1 VSEAPHLLTEEDGAI
16 LIATLN
22 RPEKLNA
29 LNGQTMALFEA
40 AVHRFR
46 DTPSLKVML
55 VRATG
60 RFFCSG
66 ADMRSDDE
74 GGPARSASAI
84 REKHRLR
91 LHGMQRI
98 YNEMEAIEKPF
109 VVAHHATC
117 VGGGLELSLSCDFRL
132 AAKSARYSFP
142 EGKFGV
148 LPASNGVSR
157 LARIIGTHWT
167 RYLVMANLP
176 VDADRA
182 LIMGLVHEVFPDETF
197 ESDVMRFCRHLAEQN
212 GEQMGTAKIAIELA
226 RDVGLAQARN
236 VERMANSALMLN
248 PDYLAGIERY
258 IKGIGK
264 GAGDKGKGD

>member
-1 VSEAPHLLTEEDGAI
+1 MSEAPHLLVEEDEGV

-29 LNGQTMALFEA
+29 LTGQTMALFEEA
-40 AVHRFR
+40 LHRFR
-46 DTPSLKVML
+46 DTPELKVML

-60 RFFCSG
+60 RYFCAG
-66 ADMRSDDE
+66 ADLKDRSDE
-74 GGPARSASAI
+74 PARPERSGSAI

-98 YNEMEAIEKPF
+98 YDEMEHIEKPI
-109 VVAHHATC
+109 VVAHQGTC

-132 AAKSARYSFP
+132 AAKSASYAFP

-157 LARIIGTHWT
+157 LTRIVGTHWA
-167 RYLVMANLP
+167 RYLIMANLP
-176 VDADRA
+176 ADADRA
-182 LIMGLVHEVFPDETF
+182 YVMGLVHEVFPDENF
-197 ESDVMRFCRHLAEQN
+197 EEDALEFCRHLAKQN

-226 RDVGLAQARN
+226 SEVGRDQARQ

-248 PDYLAGIERY
+248 PDYLEGIERY
-258 IKGIGK
+258 ISNVGSK
-264 GAGDKGKGD
+264 GADS